1 MYRLLFFLL
10 FVGFSSF
17 AQTKKTVSGYIKDAS
32 NGEALIGATVY
43 IKELA
48 TGATTN
54 VYGFYSVTVASGAYQ
69 AEFSYLGYQ
78 KINKPVEL
86 AQDVRL
92 DIELQP
98 EAEQLQEVVITDTN
112 ESNRAQSLEMSTSK
126 LDIKTISKIPSLFG
140 RS

>member
-1 MYRLLFFLL
+1 MYRLLLL
-10 FVGFSSF
+10 LLLIGFSSF
-17 AQTKKTVSGYIKDAS
+17 AQTKKTMSGYIKDAS

-54 VYGFYSVTVASGAYQ
+54 VYGFYSVTIASGIYQ

-78 KINKPVEL
+78 KISKPIEL

-112 ESNRAQSLEMSTSK
+112 ESNRA
-126 LDIKTISKIPSLFG
+126 
-140 RS
+140 